1 MLNRRSRSLPKT
13 FHGYVIH
20 LNRKKFH
27 FKLVLRC
34 GGSSKL
40 SRWIIV
46 LKREF
51 SQANF
56 RRFLRNVTARQTSFR
71 SVRQECCRRQTENN
85 EKYFIDM
92 LLLFCCAL
100 VVPSCRQKNDN
111 KSRLPSHEAQV
122 AMLKVETY
130 EIVCLIV
137 PKCSHLMGSGCQQM
151 CRWCLLGRNCQK

>member
-1 MLNRRSRSLPKT
+1 MN
-13 FHGYVIH
+13 HCV
-20 LNRKKFH
+20 
-27 FKLVLRC
+27 V
-34 GGSSKL
+34 
-40 SRWIIV
+40 
-46 LKREF
+46 KREF

-71 SVRQECCRRQTENN
+71 SLRQECCRQQTENN

-122 AMLKVETY
+122 AMLKVEIY

-137 PKCSHLMGSGCQQM
+137 SKCSHLMG
-151 CRWCLLGRNCQK
+151 LGANKCVDDVCSVETAKNKIFISTAGASTWHRFASQRRRH